1 MNDLGIWDV
10 DEATKSV
17 HRLETVD
24 RANAEALLEEVFVRN
39 PSMLMPGLQLVGR
52 QMTTSNGPLDLLGID
67 SEGRLVV
74 FELKRDT
81 LTRNAVAQAIDY
93 ASWLDSL
100 DNDDLGTHIAAN
112 SRKDGIGHIQDFEA
126 WYDDH
131 DNWGPMGES
140 LRPIRIVLVGL
151 GANESARRMA
161 GWLAKKG
168 VEIDLLTFHGF
179 RYEGRTLYARQLDSG
194 DEVRKQERVD
204 QTTSRRARTQASRR
218 DAIDSKI
225 DEYGMHDWWRDAV
238 AVLERNCRLAYRAN
252 LGITFYKHQRRALST
267 GVKARGSHKIEI
279 IEPGVARIVFLP
291 AAVDLC
297 AGEFEELR
305 QAMPFDLEPP
315 PNAPT
320 TEQVPDQWS
329 CRLNETGWRKYQSRI
344 EELVRMVDDRWR
356 EAVN

>member
-10 DEATKSV
+10 DEATKAA
-17 HRLETVD
+17 HRLETTD
-24 RANAEALLEEVFVRN
+24 RADAEALLEEVFVRN

-52 QMTTSNGPLDLLGID
+52 QLTTANGSLDLLGID

-74 FELKRDT
+74 FELKRGT

-100 DNDDLGTHIAAN
+100 DDDDLWTRIAEN
-112 SRKDGIGHIQDFEA
+112 SRQDGIGHIQNFEA

-131 DNWGPMGES
+131 DNWDSLES

-151 GANESARRMA
+151 GADESARRMA
-161 GWLAKKG
+161 DWLAAKG
-168 VEIDLLTFHGF
+168 AEIDLLTFLGF
-179 RYEGRTLYARQLDSG
+179 RCGGRTLLARQLDSG
-194 DEVRKQERVD
+194 DEVRKQERPD
-204 QTTSRRARTQASRR
+204 QTASRRARTRASRR

-225 DEYGMHDWWRDAV
+225 DEYGMRDWWRDAV
-238 AVLERNCRLAYRAN
+238 AMLERNCRLSYRAN

-279 IEPGVARIVFLP
+279 IEPGVGRIVFLP

-297 AGEFEELR
+297 VGEFEELR
-305 QAMPFDLEPP
+305 QVMPFDLEPP

-320 TEQVPDQWS
+320 TERVPEQWS
-329 CRLNETGWRKYQSRI
+329 CRLDESGWREHQGRI
-344 EELVRMVDDRWR
+344 EGLVRMVDDRWR